1 MKTQNINK
9 HSIIPIL
16 EHYGLVAPQG
26 SGNRWLKV
34 KCCFH
39 DDSHASAAVNSGLNR
54 FNCFA
59 CGVKGDTYDIIQEQ
73 EGLSFVEAVEFA
85 QRISPESGAGVQPK
99 PAKSRGVPSPKRVD
113 VGRRGK
119 VLDGSGGE
127 STSRTRAIRR

>member
-1 MKTQNINK
+1 MKVQQDNK

-16 EHYGLVAPQG
+16 EHYGLIAPQG

-39 DDSHASAAVNSGLNR
+39 DDRNASAAVNIDLKR

-85 QRISPESGAGVQPK
+85 QRISPESGAGIQQK
-99 PAKSRGVPSPKRVD
+99 PAKSRGVSSPKRVD

-127 STSRTRAIRR
+127 STSRTRAVRR